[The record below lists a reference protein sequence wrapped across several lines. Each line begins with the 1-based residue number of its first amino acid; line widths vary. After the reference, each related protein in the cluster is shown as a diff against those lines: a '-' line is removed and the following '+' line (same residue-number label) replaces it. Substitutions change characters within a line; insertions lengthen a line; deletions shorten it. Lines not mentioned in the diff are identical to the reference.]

1 MSKRHGDSHG
11 RLSSLIELVVLVFA
25 CLVAHVVLLVLPI
38 VLVIVVA
45 LVFWRDEFLNLL
57 RVLSYR
63 LTHLP

>member
-1 MSKRHGDSHG
+1 MSKRHDDSHG

-57 RVLSYR
+57 RALSYR
-63 LTHLP
+63 LAAP